1 MYIITIEMN
10 EYKVYGMD
18 IAYEVYMRAV
28 NFAETIGLECDLV
41 DGETGEVLMENGEQ
55 A

>member
-1 MYIITIEMN
+1 MYIITIGMN

-18 IAYEVYMRAV
+18 IAYEAYMRAV
-28 NFAETIGLECDLV
+28 NFAETIGLGCDLL